1 MHVNKRK
8 KDDFSSF
15 VKCGWGGWIG
25 TPAQNFAGPPR
36 DVGLALCFTRA
47 CQLSAPNQ
55 VGSLTCAPYPI
66 KKLSVKESFFIGWG
80 GWIRTNEC
88 RHQKPMP
95 YHLATPHSS
104 LCWYIYD
111 TFFYIASIFF
121 LFN

>member
-80 GWIRTNEC
+80 GWNPSKLELITYC
-88 RHQKPMP
+88 FDLIM
-95 YHLATPHSS
+95 
-104 LCWYIYD
+104 
-111 TFFYIASIFF
+111 F
-121 LFN
+121 LKMGS